1 MEFPGGLMAQHDQ
14 QFEISLLDRFN
25 AEFNCHNVDGMMA
38 MMTADCVFDST
49 FPAPDG
55 TLFQGQ
61 ENVRRFWFE
70 FFGSSP
76 HAHIDIEEMFVDGDR
91 AVQRWIYTWTD
102 AQGVTGYVRGV
113 DVFRFH
119 DGLIAE
125 KLSYV
130 KG

>member
-1 MEFPGGLMAQHDQ
+1 MSHDQ
-14 QFEISLLDRFN
+14 QPAINLLHTFN
-25 AEFNCHNVDGMMA
+25 DAFNRHDVDAMMA
-38 MMTADCVFDST
+38 LMSSDSIFDNT

-61 ENVRRFWFE
+61 ANVRRFWDE
-70 FFGSSP
+70 FFDHSP
-76 HAHIDIEEMFVDGDR
+76 QAHIEIEELFAQGDR
-91 AVQRWIYTWTD
+91 AVQRWVYSWVDT
-102 AQGVTGYVRGV
+102 QGVTGHIRGV
-113 DVFRFH
+113 DVFRFR